1 MMGDEKKDNKQ
12 TNKWRLIFNRWVYLV
27 RLFSLISSNSPK
39 NMLLIMIITI
49 LTGLIP
55 LLSIFSLQQLVN
67 SITLL
72 GEQLEGSF
80 PLGVILWISLF
91 IIAFLLQSG
100 ANIYGGMIRDNIQ
113 ERIKADIQRLI
124 IDKTRR
130 LSLAQFEDPELYN
143 QLQRANQGL
152 EDRLFS
158 TIAFLFQAISGV
170 ITLSSL
176 LIFLL
181 FIHWAIPFVLL
192 IGSVTFSIIRVRL
205 FIERYMLHRKQT
217 TEMRKLSYLE
227 RLMTAREAAREIR
240 LYGLSRYLRYN
251 WNKLNDKLKKER
263 LTIARRESRLEF
275 ISSGGNTMSFAVV
288 LTGIVYLATLGLL
301 SVGQYAAFIRAVLQ
315 FQIDLTN
322 LFWDLALINNDLR
335 YIKDF
340 FDYLDLS
347 EEKADGIS
355 LPESQLTVGIKCEQ
369 VSFTYPDSSGP
380 VFSHIDLH
388 IEPGERI
395 ALVGDNGAGKTTLI
409 KLLLGLYEPTA
420 GKIIVEGTDLKKVN
434 IASWR
439 KKCTE
444 IFQDFHK
451 YFLSVKDNIGIGQI
465 DKIDDIEKIIKAAK
479 SSGADEMISELP
491 AGYDTFLGK
500 EFGGEELSQGQ
511 WQKVAIARAYVR
523 DADLLILDEPT
534 AALDPQAEVDIY
546 KQFQEV
552 AVDKT
557 TIFISHRLGICRLAD
572 RIIVL
577 NNGGIAEQGTHEQLM
592 KKGGHY
598 AGMFKLQSQWYA

>member
-1 MMGDEKKDNKQ
+1 
-12 TNKWRLIFNRWVYLV
+12 
-27 RLFSLISSNSPK
+27 
-39 NMLLIMIITI
+39 MLLIMIITI

-80 PLGVILWISLF
+80 PLGVILWMSLF

-152 EDRLFS
+152 EGRLFS

-240 LYGLSRYLRYN
+240 LYGLGRYLRNN

-315 FQIDLTN
+315 FQIDLTS

-439 KKCTE
+439 KKCTA

>member
-1 MMGDEKKDNKQ
+1 
-12 TNKWRLIFNRWVYLV
+12 
-27 RLFSLISSNSPK
+27 
-39 NMLLIMIITI
+39 MLLITIITI

-67 SITLL
+67 SIILL
-72 GEQLEGSF
+72 GEQLAGHF
-80 PLGVILWISLF
+80 PSEVILWMSLL

-100 ANIYGGMIRDNIQ
+100 ANIYGGMIRDHIQ

-130 LSLAQFEDPELYN
+130 LSLAQFENPELYN

-158 TIAFLFQAISGV
+158 TITFLFRVISGV

-181 FIHWAIPFVLL
+181 FIHWAIPLVLF
-192 IGSVTFSIIRVRL
+192 IGSVIFSIIRVRL
-205 FIERYMLHRKQT
+205 FIEQYTLHRKQT

-240 LYGLSRYLRYN
+240 LYGLGRYLRNN

-263 LTIARRESRLEF
+263 LIITRRESGLAF
-275 ISSGGNTMSFAVV
+275 ISSGGNTMTFAVV
-288 LTGIVYLATLGLL
+288 LTGIVYLATFGLL
-301 SVGQYAAFIRAVLQ
+301 SVGQYAAFIRAVSQ
-315 FQIDLTN
+315 FQIDLIN

-347 EEKADGIS
+347 EEKTDGIS
-355 LPESQLTVGIKCEQ
+355 LPENQLAVGIKCEQ
-369 VSFTYPDSSGP
+369 VSFTYPDSSEP
-380 VFSHIDLH
+380 VLSHIDLH
-388 IEPGERI
+388 IKPGERI

-420 GKIIVEGTDLKKVN
+420 GKIIVEGTDLKEVN
-434 IASWR
+434 VASWR
-439 KKCTE
+439 KKCTA

-465 DKIDDIEKIIKAAK
+465 DKINDKEEIIKAAK
-479 SSGADEMISELP
+479 SSGADEMISEFP
-491 AGYDTFLGK
+491 AGYDTLLGK
-500 EFGGEELSQGQ
+500 EFDGEELSQGQ

-523 DADLLILDEPT
+523 DAELLILDEPT

-557 TIFISHRLGICRLAD
+557 TIFISHRLGICKLAD
-572 RIIVL
+572 QIIVL
-577 NNGGIAEQGTHEQLM
+577 NNGGIVEQGTHEQLM
-592 KKGGHY
+592 KEGGHY
-598 AGMFKLQSQWYA
+598 AGMFKLQSQWYT